1 MIGMLVET
9 VIVAFVMGGIIGAIT
24 ALHISNQNAGELK
37 KVPVRTNKR
46 NR

>member
-9 VIVAFVMGGIIGAIT
+9 VVVAFVMGGIIGAIT
-24 ALHISNQNAGELK
+24 ALHISGQNAEDMK
-37 KVPVRTNKR
+37 KIPVRIEKK